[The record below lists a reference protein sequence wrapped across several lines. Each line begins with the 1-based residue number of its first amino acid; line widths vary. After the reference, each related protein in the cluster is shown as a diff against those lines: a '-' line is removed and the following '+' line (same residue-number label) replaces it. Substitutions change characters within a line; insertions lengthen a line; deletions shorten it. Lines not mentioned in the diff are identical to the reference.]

1 MRKTLVLGLA
11 LMALAAACGTDE
23 EQEDAAGATTVLTDT
38 GALTETD
45 ELLEEA
51 EEALEDALTLD
62 LQEQNDSGITG
73 TVAFSP
79 TSDGS
84 VEVEIELEG
93 SDGGPHPAHVHP
105 GSCADL
111 DPAPKWPL
119 TNVVDGK
126 SKTTIDVDLGE
137 LTAQEYAVNV
147 HDSPENADLYVAC
160 ADVRNQ

>member
-1 MRKTLVLGLA
+1 MRKTFALGLA
-11 LMALAAACGTDE
+11 LMALAAGCGTDE
-23 EQEDAAGATTVLTDT
+23 EQDDAAGATTVLTDT
-38 GALTETD
+38 GMLTETD
-45 ELLEEA
+45 DLLDEA

-62 LQEQNDSGITG
+62 LQEQNNSGITG
-73 TVAFSP
+73 TVEFSP
-79 TSDGS
+79 TSEGT
-84 VEVEIELEG
+84 VEVEIELDG

-126 SKTTIDVDLGE
+126 SKTTIDAELSE